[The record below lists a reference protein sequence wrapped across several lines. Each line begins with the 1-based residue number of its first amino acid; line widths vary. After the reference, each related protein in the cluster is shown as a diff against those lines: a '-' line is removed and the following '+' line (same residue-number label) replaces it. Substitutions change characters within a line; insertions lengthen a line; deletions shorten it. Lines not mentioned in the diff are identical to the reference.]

1 MDEWVEEG
9 LIAMQSPND
18 PKPSIKIVNG
28 EVVELDGKEKADFDL
43 IDSYIAQY
51 GIDLTRTEEVM
62 AIPSKELANKIVD
75 PNISREEIVQ
85 LTTAATPGK
94 LNEVVGYM
102 NVVEMMMA
110 VQNAG
115 ASSANNAIT
124 RNECA
129 GQSCSN
135 RCRRC

>member
-1 MDEWVEEG
+1 
-9 LIAMQSPND
+9 MQSPND

-110 VQNAG
+110 VQKCG
-115 ASSANNAIT
+115 RVVGQQ
-124 RNECA
+124 RNHT
-129 GQSCSN
+129 
-135 RCRRC
+135 